1 MNRLLKS
8 RIAVWCLCLCV
19 IGTMF
24 SCGSLRKLS
33 NSSKKSKIQMEHDP
47 LTFEQ
52 RRKFD
57 YYFLEALRL
66 KERGDMDAAFDMY
79 SHCLEIHPESAAT
92 LYELAKFY
100 MYLGQHQKGEECLR
114 KAMKTEPGNY
124 WYKETLAAYYQNKGE
139 NEKAIEV
146 IEEMASQF
154 PTRLEPLMALADMYK
169 RVQDYSKVI
178 QTLNRLEQLDGKSE
192 QISMEKFRIYLTMDS
207 TQQAFTEIENLAEE
221 YPYDMR
227 YLTILG
233 DVYLNNN
240 RLEEAYKAYQQV
252 LAQEPEYAP
261 TMLSLASYY
270 ERMGMDSLYRQQLDA
285 LLLSEK
291 VESQTKVNIMR
302 QLILKSERGDRDSTR
317 VIGLFQ
323 SMLSQE
329 QENADVAMLAA
340 QYLLTKQMNEEA
352 KPVLWQV
359 LELDPEN
366 KPARLQLLSFAI
378 SKEDLDEVIRICAP
392 AVEYMPDALEFYYYW
407 GVAHYQQDRKKEAI
421 EVFKKGVRQVGPDS
435 DKTMASDLYSML
447 GDLYHTQNM
456 DAEAYAAYDSALV
469 YKPDNIGALNNYAYY
484 LSLEKQN
491 LDKAEEMS
499 YRTVKAEPTNDTY
512 LDTYAWILFEKGKYV
527 EARIYIDQAM
537 QNGGNQSSVV
547 VEHCGDIYYQ
557 NGEREK
563 AVDYWKQAEK
573 LASEEKATS
582 DDDSEARDP
591 KELKLLKKKIANKKY
606 YAE

>member
-19 IGTMF
+19 LGTMF

-33 NSSKKSKIQMEHDP
+33 NSSKIQTEHDP

-563 AVDYWKQAEK
+563 AVEYWKQAEK
-573 LASEEKATS
+573 LASEEKAAS

>member
-1 MNRLLKS
+1 
-8 RIAVWCLCLCV
+8 
-19 IGTMF
+19 
-24 SCGSLRKLS
+24 
-33 NSSKKSKIQMEHDP
+33 MEQDP

-57 YYFLEALRL
+57 YCFLEAVRL

-79 SHCLEIHPESAAT
+79 SHCLDIHPESAAT
-92 LYELAKFY
+92 LFELAKFY
-100 MYLGQHQKGEECLR
+100 MYLGQAQKGEECLR

-139 NEKAIEV
+139 NTKAIEV
-146 IEEMASQF
+146 IDEMVSQF

-169 RVQDYSKVI
+169 REQDYPKVI
-178 QTLNRLEQLDGKSE
+178 ETLNRLEELDGKSE
-192 QISMEKFRIYLTMDS
+192 QISMEKFRVYLTMGD
-207 TQQAFTEIENLAEE
+207 TQQAFMEIENLAKE

-233 DVYLNNN
+233 DVYLNNG
-240 RLEEAYKAYQQV
+240 RLEEAYQTYQQA
-252 LAQEPEYAP
+252 LTQEPGYSPA
-261 TMLSLASYY
+261 MISLASYY
-270 ERMGMDSLYRQQLDA
+270 EKMGLDSLYQVQLDA
-285 LLLSEK
+285 LLLNEK

-302 QLILKSERGDRDSTR
+302 QLILKSERGDRDSTQI
-317 VIGLFQ
+317 VGLFQ
-323 SMLSQE
+323 SMLAQE

-340 QYLLTKQMNEEA
+340 QYLLSKQMNEEV

-359 LELDPEN
+359 LDLDPEN

-392 AVEYMPDALEFYYYW
+392 AVEYMPEALEFYYYW
-407 GVAHYQQDRKKEAI
+407 GVAHYQKEQKAEAM
-421 EVFKKGVRQVGPDS
+421 EVFKKGVHHISSDS
-435 DKTMASDLYSML
+435 DKNLASDLYSML
-447 GDLYHTQNM
+447 GDLYHTLKM

-484 LSLEKQN
+484 LSLERKN

-499 YRTVKAEPTNDTY
+499 YRTVKAEPTNSTY

-537 QNGGNQSSVV
+537 QNGGSQSSVV

-557 NGEREK
+557 NGECEK
-563 AVDYWKQAEK
+563 AVEYWIQAEK
-573 LASEEKATS
+573 LAAEEQEKAEEG
-582 DDDSEARDP
+582 DEPRDP
-591 KELKLLKKKIANKKY
+591 KELKLLNKKIANKKY

>member
-1 MNRLLKS
+1 
-8 RIAVWCLCLCV
+8 
-19 IGTMF
+19 
-24 SCGSLRKLS
+24 
-33 NSSKKSKIQMEHDP
+33 MEQDP

-57 YYFLEALRL
+57 YCFLEAVRL

-79 SHCLEIHPESAAT
+79 SHCLDIHPESAAT
-92 LYELAKFY
+92 LFELAKFY
-100 MYLGQHQKGEECLR
+100 MYLGQAQKGEECLR

-139 NEKAIEV
+139 NTKAIEV
-146 IEEMASQF
+146 IDEMVSQF

-169 RVQDYSKVI
+169 REQDYPKVI
-178 QTLNRLEQLDGKSE
+178 ETLNRLEELDGKSE
-192 QISMEKFRIYLTMDS
+192 QISMEKFRVYLTMGD
-207 TQQAFTEIENLAEE
+207 TQQAFMEIENLAKE

-233 DVYLNNN
+233 DVYLNNG
-240 RLEEAYKAYQQV
+240 RLEEAYQTYQQA
-252 LAQEPEYAP
+252 LTQEPGYSPA
-261 TMLSLASYY
+261 MISLASYY
-270 ERMGMDSLYRQQLDA
+270 EKMGLDSLYQVQLDA
-285 LLLSEK
+285 LLLNEK

-302 QLILKSERGDRDSTR
+302 QLILKSERGDRDSTQI
-317 VIGLFQ
+317 VGLFQ
-323 SMLSQE
+323 SMLAQE

-340 QYLLTKQMNEEA
+340 QYLLSKQMNEEV

-359 LELDPEN
+359 LDLDPEN

-392 AVEYMPDALEFYYYW
+392 AVEYMPEALEFYYYW
-407 GVAHYQQDRKKEAI
+407 GVAHYQKEQKTEAM
-421 EVFKKGVRQVGPDS
+421 EVFKKGVHHISSDS
-435 DKTMASDLYSML
+435 DKNLASDLYSML
-447 GDLYHTQNM
+447 GDLYHTLKM

-484 LSLEKQN
+484 LSLERKN

-499 YRTVKAEPTNDTY
+499 YRTVKAEPTNSTY

-537 QNGGNQSSVV
+537 QNGGSQSSVV

-563 AVDYWKQAEK
+563 AVEYWIQAEK
-573 LASEEKATS
+573 LAAEEQEKAEEG
-582 DDDSEARDP
+582 DEPRDP
-591 KELKLLKKKIANKKY
+591 KELKLLNKKIANKKY